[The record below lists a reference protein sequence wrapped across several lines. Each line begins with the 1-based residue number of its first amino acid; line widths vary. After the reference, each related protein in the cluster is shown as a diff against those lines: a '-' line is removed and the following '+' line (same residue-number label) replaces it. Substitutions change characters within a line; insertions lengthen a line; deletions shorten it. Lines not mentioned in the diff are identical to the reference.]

1 MKTRTAKTTRRREP
15 KRRRNNRTGKK
26 MPRVECLRRQSPY
39 EFSCGLDDSRALLV
53 EESLD
58 ERERRG

>member
-1 MKTRTAKTTRRREP
+1 MKRGTAKKTGRRES
-15 KRRRNNRTGKK
+15 KRTRNKRTGEKV
-26 MPRVECLRRQSPY
+26 PRVERLRRQF